1 MLSPAPPSDS
11 KNTQKGNGMSF
22 DADIKYININFMK
35 KTPDETQLHQMAY
48 FVECILF
55 MDKMMDELKVSLE
68 A

>member
-1 MLSPAPPSDS
+1 M
-11 KNTQKGNGMSF
+11 
-22 DADIKYININFMK
+22 NFMK
-35 KTPDETQLHQMAY
+35 KTPDETQLNQMAY